1 MHSRW
6 FNVAVLGFW
15 LLTMSWLVRAKILPS
30 LVVGEPP
37 TYRKIL
43 AQEAPAETPTAWSI
57 WINDSPLGW
66 AKAENHVLDNGVTE
80 MRSHVRLTRLPLA
93 EIMPGWMNSLLKV
106 ISGAGD
112 WQTLQ
117 LAVDAQSSLEIDP
130 LGRPI
135 GVYSR
140 ALLGDEDAL
149 PETSRIDGQLVP
161 GVVQITL
168 QGVFE
173 GSQLKLKVRTGQVVY
188 NTVAYLPPS
197 ALMGDALAPQS
208 RLPDLKVG
216 QTWTMPVYSPLRP
229 PTAPVELLQ
238 ATVERREPILWHDE
252 IVAAYVV
259 VFRNDP
265 GAEFSSGQT
274 ARAKA
279 WVRADGTVLKQE
291 INLLSARLT
300 FERN

>member
-1 MHSRW
+1 
-6 FNVAVLGFW
+6 
-15 LLTMSWLVRAKILPS
+15 MSWLVRAKILHS

-43 AQEAPAETPTAWSI
+43 SGPQAPETPISWSI
-57 WINDSPLGW
+57 LLNDAPLGW
-66 AKAENHVLDNGVTE
+66 AEARNHVLDNGVTE
-80 MRSHVRLTRLPLA
+80 MRSHVRITRMPLS
-93 EIMPGWMNSLLKV
+93 EITPGWMNSLLNLLAG
-106 ISGAGD
+106 SGE
-112 WQTLQ
+112 WSELR

-140 ALLGDEDAL
+140 AILGDEDNL
-149 PETSRIDGQLVP
+149 PQNTRIDGQIVP
-161 GVVQITL
+161 GTVQITL
-168 QGVFE
+168 QGTFE
-173 GSQLKLKVRTGQVVY
+173 GSQLKLKVRSGQMVY
-188 NTVAYLPPS
+188 NTVAYLPPN

-216 QTWTMPVYSPLRP
+216 QTWTMPVYSPLRL

-238 ATVERREPILWHDE
+238 ATVEWREPIMWREHVVSTYL
-252 IVAAYVV
+252 V

-265 GAEFSSGQT
+265 GVELSSNQT

-279 WVRADGTVLKQE
+279 WVHSDGTVLKQE

-300 FERN
+300 FERL

>member
-1 MHSRW
+1 MYSRW
-6 FNVAVLGFW
+6 FNLAVFGFW

-43 AQEAPAETPTAWSI
+43 ANEEARETPVSWSI
-57 WINDSPLGW
+57 WLNDAPLGW
-66 AKAENHVLDNGVTE
+66 AEARNHVLDNGVTE

-93 EIMPGWMNSLLKV
+93 EITPGWMNSLLKML
-106 ISGAGD
+106 SGAGD
-112 WQTLQ
+112 WQELQ

-135 GVYSR
+135 GIYSR
-140 ALLGDEDAL
+140 ALLGDEETL

-161 GVVQITL
+161 GAVQITL
-168 QGVFE
+168 QGTFE
-173 GSQLKLKVRTGQVVY
+173 GSQLKLKVRTGQMVY
-188 NTVAYLPPS
+188 NTVAYLPPN
-197 ALMGDALAPQS
+197 ALMGDALAPQA

-216 QTWTMPVYSPLRP
+216 QSWTMPVYSPLRP
-229 PTAPVELLQ
+229 PTSPVELLQ
-238 ATVERREPILWHDE
+238 ATVERREPILWQDH
-252 IVAAYVV
+252 VVSTYLV

-265 GAEFSSGQT
+265 GGELSNNQT
-274 ARAKA
+274 ARARA
-279 WVRADGTVLKQE
+279 WVRSDGTVLKQE
-291 INLLSARLT
+291 INLMSARLT

>member
-1 MHSRW
+1 MYSRW
-6 FNVAVLGFW
+6 FNVAVVGFW
-15 LLTMSWLVRAKILPS
+15 VLTMSWLVRAKILPS

-43 AQEAPAETPTAWSI
+43 ASPQSPETPVSWTI
-57 WINDSPLGW
+57 LLNDTPLGW
-66 AKAENHVLDNGVTE
+66 AEARNHVLDNGVTE
-80 MRSHVRLTRLPLA
+80 MRSHVRITRMPLA
-93 EIMPGWMNSLLKV
+93 EITPGWMNSLLNLLAG
-106 ISGAGD
+106 SGE
-112 WQTLQ
+112 WSELR

-140 ALLGDEDAL
+140 AILGDEDAL
-149 PETSRIDGQLVP
+149 PQTTRIDGQMVP
-161 GVVQITL
+161 GTVQITL
-168 QGVFE
+168 QGTFE
-173 GSQLKLKVRTGQVVY
+173 GSQLKLKVRSGQMVY
-188 NTVAYLPPS
+188 NTVAYLPPN

-238 ATVERREPILWHDE
+238 ATVERREPILWRDH
-252 IVAAYVV
+252 VVSTYLV

-265 GAEFSSGQT
+265 GVELSSNQT

-279 WVRADGTVLKQE
+279 WVHSDGTVLKQE
-291 INLLSARLT
+291 INLLSAKLT
-300 FERN
+300 FERL

>member
-1 MHSRW
+1 
-6 FNVAVLGFW
+6 
-15 LLTMSWLVRAKILPS
+15 
-30 LVVGEPP
+30 
-37 TYRKIL
+37 
-43 AQEAPAETPTAWSI
+43 
-57 WINDSPLGW
+57 
-66 AKAENHVLDNGVTE
+66 VLDNGVTE
-80 MRSHVRLTRLPLA
+80 MRSHVRITRMPLA
-93 EIMPGWMNSLLKV
+93 EITPGWMNSLLNML
-106 ISGAGD
+106 AGSD
-112 WQTLQ
+112 EWSELR

-140 ALLGDEDAL
+140 AILGDEDSL
-149 PETSRIDGQLVP
+149 PQTTRIDGQIVP
-161 GVVQITL
+161 GTVQITL
-168 QGVFE
+168 QGTFE
-173 GSQLKLKVRTGQVVY
+173 GSQLKLKVRSGQMVY
-188 NTVAYLPPS
+188 NTVAYLPPN

-238 ATVERREPILWHDE
+238 ATVERREPIMWRDHVVSTYL
-252 IVAAYVV
+252 V

-265 GAEFSSGQT
+265 GVELSSNQT

-279 WVRADGTVLKQE
+279 WVHSDGTVLKQE

-300 FERN
+300 FERL

>member
-1 MHSRW
+1 MYSRW
-6 FNVAVLGFW
+6 FNVAVFGFW

-43 AQEAPAETPTAWSI
+43 ANDESRETPISWSI

-66 AKAENHVLDNGVTE
+66 AKVYNHMLDNGVTE

-93 EIMPGWMNSLLKV
+93 EITPGWMNSLLKLL
-106 ISGAGD
+106 SGSGD
-112 WQTLQ
+112 WQELQ

-140 ALLGDEDAL
+140 ALLGDEESL
-149 PETSRIDGQLVP
+149 PETTRIDGQLVP
-161 GVVQITL
+161 GAVQITL
-168 QGVFE
+168 QGTFD
-173 GSQLKLKVRTGQVVY
+173 GSQLKLKVRTGQMIY
-188 NTVAYLPPS
+188 NTVAYLPPN
-197 ALMGDALAPQS
+197 ALMGDALAPQA

-238 ATVERREPILWHDE
+238 ATVERREPILWHDHV
-252 IVAAYVV
+252 VAAYLV

-265 GAEFSSGQT
+265 GAELSGNQT
-274 ARAKA
+274 ARARA
-279 WVRADGTVLKQE
+279 WVRSDGTVLKQE
-291 INLLSARLT
+291 INLMSARLT
-300 FERN
+300 FERM